1 MNEMVLRPQWE
12 KLYILIPKPVNHYE
26 INEIVQEKREIMA
39 QHTNRNDM

>member
-26 INEIVQEKREIMA
+26 INEIVQEKRNYDTTYE
-39 QHTNRNDM
+39 QK